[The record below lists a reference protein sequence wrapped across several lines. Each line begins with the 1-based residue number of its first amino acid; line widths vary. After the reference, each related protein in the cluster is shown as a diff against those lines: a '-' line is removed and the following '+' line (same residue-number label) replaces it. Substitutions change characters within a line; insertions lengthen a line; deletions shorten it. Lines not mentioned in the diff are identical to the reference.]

1 MIGVLFALALA
12 MPAPPV
18 EAPAAEPAQA
28 IAEQCPAP
36 RIVQPRYPL
45 DLARA
50 KKTGLVLVG
59 ARFDDCGRILETR
72 IDKSSGRQL
81 FDQSALDSV
90 AKYVLSAEQRAKGPD
105 GWVQVP
111 VKFGGF
117 RNVEARKIPW
127 PRSHRKPVYLPED
140 QALPFESIE
149 AFRQADVLDTTDFLH
164 PPYGRAVDVSGGIIQ
179 TWMHPEAKDPSVFW
193 LTYIIHSPT
202 PASPTEP
209 HGPSVT
215 AAIARYRL
223 VEEAGVPVVRLGLL
237 CERPADECQR
247 LSEFLMEGLPFAKA
261 RRR

>member
-1 MIGVLFALALA
+1 MIDVLFALALA

-18 EAPAAEPAQA
+18 EAPAAEPTQA
-28 IAEQCPAP
+28 NAEQCPSP

-127 PRSHRKPVYLPED
+127 PRSHRKPVYLADEQPI
-140 QALPFESIE
+140 PFDNIA
-149 AFRQADVLDTTDFLH
+149 AFQGAKVTKNDEVLHT
-164 PPYGRAVDVSGGIIQ
+164 PYGMSRDAAGQIMR
-179 TWMHPEAKDPSVFW
+179 TWMHLDREDPNVFW
-193 LTYIIHSPT
+193 LSYIIQPPF

-209 HGPSVT
+209 MGPIVT

-223 VEEAGVPVVRLGLL
+223 VEEEGVPVVRLGLL